1 MYSGMNHNRLWQC
14 SVIGLYL
21 LIWLGS
27 GRASPPVAPPV
38 QSTAKQQ
45 QLLYTFEYDNHP
57 FDWELVRYDDVSA
70 GPVRWMMDLK
80 DRLTMSRKLPLGQN
94 LTVCFL
100 LFVLHSSCR
109 TNQIC
114 LMQLPAQWWVPAYKQ
129 GADPGSDSSLSDIIQ
144 AQLATNTDFLYLP
157 KLLLILYQLTL

>member
-1 MYSGMNHNRLWQC
+1 MFSGMTHNRLWQC

-21 LIWLGS
+21 LIWLSS
-27 GRASPPVAPPV
+27 GRASVPVAPRV
-38 QSTAKQQ
+38 QSAAQ

-57 FDWELVRYDDVSA
+57 YDWELVPYDDVSA
-70 GPVRWMMDLK
+70 GPVRWMLDLK
-80 DRLTMSRKLPLGQN
+80 DRLTMSRELPLGHN

-100 LFVLHSSCR
+100 LLQLILLSCCR
-109 TNQIC
+109 TDHSC

-129 GADPGSDSSLSDIIQ
+129 GADHGSDSSLSDIIQ